1 MDAALLTTI
10 EQLSDDGPGNRGAPW
25 PAGST
30 LVSSPQSGQP
40 ALSADVQDDSRD
52 HRNGAVEPNNSVP
65 IASSTVDPLQLEP
78 QGVAW
83 RGAPQERLLD
93 WSSSLASQHLS
104 DETPGV
110 FTITD
115 RKVRGGDDPLD
126 IPIYTM
132 CRRWVRNDPYN
143 DEAHVAEPHSST
155 EGLFT
160 LPDPLPAQSGGDS
173 PYPLEGPLPT
183 LSNGEPDAEYLLE
196 HHMNH
201 WLKVREHH
209 LKKIRRKCDRYKI
222 RLKWLLQKTHPS
234 DFQELTDDQPGK
246 QQDLAASL

>member
-1 MDAALLTTI
+1 MDAALLTTV
-10 EQLSDDGPGNRGAPW
+10 EQLSDDGPANRGAPW
-25 PAGST
+25 PAGV
-30 LVSSPQSGQP
+30 LVTSPQSGQP
-40 ALSADVQDDSRD
+40 ALSADVQVDSRD
-52 HRNGAVEPNNSVP
+52 PQNGAMEPNNSGPV
-65 IASSTVDPLQLEP
+65 AASTVEPSQLES

-104 DETPGV
+104 DEAPGV

-126 IPIYTM
+126 IPIYSM

-143 DEAHVAEPHSST
+143 DEAHMTESHSST
-155 EGLFT
+155 EALFT
-160 LPDPLPAQSGGDS
+160 LPDPLPAQTGADS
-173 PYPLEGPLPT
+173 PYPIEGPLPT

-209 LKKIRRKCDRYKI
+209 VKKISRKSDRYRM
-222 RLKWLLQKTHPS
+222 RLKLLLQKTHPG
-234 DFQELTDDQPGK
+234 DFQELTQDQPDK
-246 QQDLAASL
+246 QQPMAAGV